1 MSVDQT
7 TRVLVTGAQGF
18 IGKNLVVRLGELA
31 NTEVLSFTRGDSK
44 EMLTALIAKS
54 DTIVHLAGENRP
66 NDIADFVRV
75 NTDFTSALCEAITAT
90 GRSIPLILASSAQAE
105 QDNPYGQSKL
115 AAERLVETFADET
128 SNLVAIY
135 RLPGVFGKWCK
146 PNYNSVVATYCHN
159 IARDLPIQINDT
171 TTTLQ
176 LVYVDDVVDHFIQFL
191 DESIDHHGLLAVTG
205 APVTASSKPKG
216 TVVVP
221 TGLADQRFAKVK
233 PQYTITLGGLAEQ
246 IRAFKNCRTTLI
258 SERVGTG
265 LTRALY
271 ATYISYLPAERFVYD
286 LPQYGDERGLFVEM
300 LKTPDCGQF
309 SFFTV
314 HSGVTRG
321 SHYHHTKTE
330 KFLVLRG
337 VARMRFRQMVTG
349 ETYEVTVS
357 GDKLQVVDT
366 IPGWAH
372 DITNVGDSE
381 VLVMLWANEIFDR
394 QRPDCI
400 PCEV

>member
-1 MSVDQT
+1 M
-7 TRVLVTGAQGF
+7 AQ
-18 IGKNLVVRLGELA
+18 
-31 NTEVLSFTRGDSK
+31 
-44 EMLTALIAKS
+44 S
-54 DTIVHLAGENRP
+54 DAIVHLAGENRP
-66 NDIADFVRV
+66 IDVADFVRV
-75 NTDFTSALCEAITAT
+75 NTDLTHTLCEAIVAT
-90 GRSIPLILASSAQAE
+90 GRPIPLILASSTQAE
-105 QDNPYGQSKL
+105 HDNPYGQSKRT
-115 AAERLVETFADET
+115 AEQVVEAFAGDT
-128 SNLVAIY
+128 ANPVAIY

-146 PNYNSVVATYCHN
+146 PNYNSVVATFCHN
-159 IARDLPIQINDT
+159 IARDLPIQINDAAA
-171 TTTLQ
+171 TLE
-176 LVYVDDVVDHFIQFL
+176 LVYVDDVVDHFIRLL
-191 DESIDHHGLLAVTG
+191 DKGMDHHASFTMTSPIVAEWPKIAAVHTG
-205 APVTASSKPKG
+205 SV
-216 TVVVP
+216 
-221 TGLADQRFAKVK
+221 DRCFAKVT
-233 PQYTITLGGLAEQ
+233 PQYTITLGKLAEQ
-246 IRAFKNCRTTLI
+246 ITAFQHCRTTLV

-265 LTRALY
+265 LTRSLY
-271 ATYISYLPAERFVYD
+271 ATYISCLPPERFAYD
-286 LPQYGDERGLFVEM
+286 LPQYRDERGIFVEM

-314 HSGVTRG
+314 HPGVTRG

-366 IPGWAH
+366 IPGWVH

-381 VLVMLWANEIFDR
+381 VLVMIWANEIFDR